1 MPEQPAQ
8 GKAMINMRQT
18 VQRVRLCGV
27 LVGLAVLLGS
37 ASAGETA
44 LVRLRAAGGG
54 KILILGN
61 SITSHGAKPSIGW
74 SNNCGMAAT
83 ALDKDYV
90 HLLAAVIAAQTTK
103 PPQLMIANI
112 SDFERGYAAY
122 DVAAKA
128 QPFLAFK
135 PDLVI
140 LAIGE
145 NVGILTNA
153 AAKAT
158 FKTSLVRLLTA
169 LKQGDDPVIF
179 VRSCFW
185 ANKAKDELLR
195 QACAEVGGVFV
206 DISALAKDE
215 ANYARSERKIAHAGV
230 ANHPGDRGM
239 QAIADALLA
248 ALKNQK

>member
-1 MPEQPAQ
+1 MSMKQP
-8 GKAMINMRQT
+8 GKF
-18 VQRVRLCGV
+18 VRMWVCGV
-27 LVGLAVLLGS
+27 LVGLSMLLGS

-44 LVRLRAAGGG
+44 LARLGAAGGG
-54 KILILGN
+54 KILFLGN
-61 SITSHGAKPSIGW
+61 SLTSHGAKPSIGW
-74 SNNCGMAAT
+74 TNNCGMAAT

-90 HLLAAVIAAQTTK
+90 HLLTAAIAAQTAK
-103 PPQLMIANI
+103 PPRIMVGNI
-112 SDFERGYAAY
+112 SDFERGYATY

-128 QPFLAFK
+128 QPFVAFK
-135 PDLVI
+135 ADLVI

-145 NVGILTNA
+145 NVGALTNA
-153 AAKAT
+153 AAKMA
-158 FKTSLVRLLTA
+158 FKDSLVRLLTA
-169 LKQGDDPVIF
+169 LKQGGDPAIF

-185 ANKAKDELLR
+185 ASTAKDALLK

-206 DISALAKDE
+206 DIGALGKDE

>member
-1 MPEQPAQ
+1 MW
-8 GKAMINMRQT
+8 
-18 VQRVRLCGV
+18 GV

-44 LVRLRAAGGG
+44 LARLRAAGGG
-54 KILILGN
+54 KILFLGN

-90 HLLAAVIAAQTTK
+90 HLLAAAIAAQTSQQ
-103 PPQLMIANI
+103 PRLMVANI
-112 SDFERGYAAY
+112 SDFERGYATC
-122 DVAAKA
+122 DVAVKA
-128 QPFLAFK
+128 QPFCAFQA
-135 PDLVI
+135 DLII

-145 NVGILTNA
+145 NVGALTNA
-153 AAKAT
+153 AAQAT
-158 FKTSLVRLLTA
+158 FRASLVRLLTA
-169 LKQGDDPVIF
+169 LKQGGDPVIC

-185 ANKAKDELLR
+185 ASKAKDELLQ

-206 DISALAKDE
+206 DISALGGDE
-215 ANYARSERKIAHAGV
+215 ANYARSERKLAHAGV

-239 QAIADALLA
+239 RVIADALLA

>member
-1 MPEQPAQ
+1 MKQPV
-8 GKAMINMRQT
+8 KSL
-18 VQRVRLCGV
+18 RVWGV
-27 LVGLAVLLGS
+27 LIGLAVLLGS

-44 LVRLRAAGGG
+44 LARLRAAGGG
-54 KILILGN
+54 KLLFLGN
-61 SITSHGAKPSIGW
+61 SITLHGPNAAIGW

-90 HLLAAVIAAQTTK
+90 HLLAAAIAAETAK
-103 PPQLMIANI
+103 PPQLMVANI

-122 DVAAKA
+122 DVAVKA
-128 QPFLAFK
+128 RPFSAFK
-135 PDLVI
+135 ADLII

-145 NVGILTNA
+145 NVGALTNA

-158 FKTSLVRLLTA
+158 FRASLVRLLTA
-169 LKQGDDPVIF
+169 LKQGGEPVIC

-185 ANKAKDELLR
+185 ASKAKDELLQ

-206 DISALAKDE
+206 DISALGRDE
-215 ANYARSERKIAHAGV
+215 ANYARAERKIAHAGV

-239 QAIADALLA
+239 RAIADALLA